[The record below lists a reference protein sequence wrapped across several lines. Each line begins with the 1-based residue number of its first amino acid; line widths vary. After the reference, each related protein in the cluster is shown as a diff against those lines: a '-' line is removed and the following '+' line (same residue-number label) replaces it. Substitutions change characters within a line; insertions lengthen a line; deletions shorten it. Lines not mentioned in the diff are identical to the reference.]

1 MSTCGII
8 DIYCHHVHLLIV
20 QRMKVTGSSFLLNV
34 FSRGGLVSAALVG
47 LSRSFGAFVP
57 AYSNS

>member
-8 DIYCHHVHLLIV
+8 DISCHH
-20 QRMKVTGSSFLLNV
+20 VTGSSFLLNV
-34 FSRGGLVSAALVG
+34 FSRGCLVSAALVG
-47 LSRSFGAFVP
+47 LSGSFGVFVP